1 VLFVFQFCQEF
12 LQCGIGV
19 SHHLKDMKEVALRS
33 KKEIISERVRL
44 YQKELQK
51 TVKPP
56 IQIDAIDNWKKQY
69 LNVQSRY
76 KFLVLHGDSMWGKS
90 VFAVSLFG
98 EEFTMLVDCS
108 GGKVPDLR
116 EHDAL
121 VVKAIVLD
129 EMSLW
134 QVMEFKRL
142 LQAPPIPV
150 TLGTSSTQMYSYSVW
165 VARVAFI
172 VTSNRFTE
180 DLAALDAVDAAWV
193 TSNCVP
199 YHVTSPMWLA

>member
-180 DLAALDAVDAAWV
+180 DLAALDPVDAAWV